1 MYDHIARYYDLSH
14 DPLTDDIRF
23 ILDLAAAVAG
33 PVLEI
38 GCGSGRLLMPL
49 ARAGFDVVG
58 VDTSS
63 EMLARARLR
72 LAAEP
77 PEVRARVQLIEA
89 DVRELNLSPMEPF
102 GLILFGYNTFMHFDE
117 AGAGAALKRLRP
129 LLRAGGRLLIDVVNP
144 VLLSMATDDPDF
156 MLEDVLE
163 DEARGE
169 TIHQYTAY
177 ESVMGEQAVDVTWIY
192 EIESTTNHSTGEMKQ
207 TRVQMRYFYLYPHQY
222 DLLLALTGFRL
233 IALLGDYDGR
243 PFAEESDRLIL
254 PAIPQTP

>member
-23 ILDLAAAVAG
+23 ILDLAATVAG

-163 DEARGE
+163 DEVHGE
-169 TIHQYTAY
+169 TIRQYTAY
-177 ESVMGEQAVDVTWIY
+177 ESVMGEQAVDVAWVY
-192 EIESTTNHSTGEMKQ
+192 EVESAAGASGDGPKQ
-207 TRVQMRYFYLYPHQY
+207 TKARMRYFYLYPHQY
-222 DLLLALTGFRL
+222 DLLLTLTGFRL
-233 IALLGDYDGR
+233 VNLLGDYGSE
-243 PFAEESDRLIL
+243 PFDEDSDRLIL
-254 PAIPQTP
+254 LAAPE